1 MQKKPWNLSAKK
13 NHRRSR
19 RSLQPQIKTKSL
31 KALTNWSLS
40 VFLVESDVV
49 FSLERFSLDG
59 DLKPL
64 AMILNILPVFP
75 IFATKLDSF

>member
-1 MQKKPWNLSAKK
+1 MQKKPWKLSVKK
-13 NHRRSR
+13 KTTEEVPQKRRNH
-19 RSLQPQIKTKSL
+19 Q
-31 KALTNWSLS
+31 KALTNCSLS
-40 VFLVESDVV
+40 VFLLESDVV
-49 FSLERFSLDG
+49 FSLDRFSLDG